1 MASGLL
7 FLLLLGIGG
16 NIYCEAAPPFC
27 PPFFCRFCPFGWTQY
42 GGHCYQ
48 FQNQQ
53 LEWADAETFCKRHGG
68 HLTSIQDTDQ
78 YNFIR
83 ELIFKGAGTNQK
95 SWVGGTNAGRV
106 HMWRWTDGTPFTFD
120 SWGPG
125 EPNNQGGNEH
135 CMDMNLFGQDY
146 VNDEDCSQQNSFV
159 CIRPLRHIFPPQD

>member
-1 MASGLL
+1 MS
-7 FLLLLGIGG
+7 FLPVCVVCL
-16 NIYCEAAPPFC
+16 
-27 PPFFCRFCPFGWTQY
+27 PFFCRRCPPGWTKY
-42 GGHCYQ
+42 DNNCYQ

-53 LEWADAETFCKRHGG
+53 LEWAKAETFCKRHGG

-95 SWVGGTNAGRV
+95 SWVGGTNAGWV